1 MIDPG
6 TTKYMIKA
14 KITADG
20 IVETPDVIGAI
31 FGQTEGLLGDE
42 LDLRDLQ
49 KGARIGRIEVDVRS
63 EGGKSVGEV
72 LIPSSLDQ
80 VDTAILAAALETI
93 DRIGPCKATV
103 RVTEVQDV
111 RASKREKILERAKEL
126 LASMLAESK
135 ELGTSLADAIRD
147 SVQLEEIVSYGPD
160 KCPAG
165 PLVDTSSEIIIVEGR
180 SDVLNL
186 LRHGI
191 KNTIAVEGTNIPKTI
206 QKLSGEKTTT
216 AFVDGDRGGT
226 LILKELLQVA
236 DVDFIA
242 RAPPHTE
249 VEELT
254 KKQIMKALKNKIPVE
269 QYLEMYGI
277 ENGGKE
283 KSKEE
288 HKKENT
294 HRENSHDSKRSER
307 RDLKKEKEQKDS
319 RKEETKQKKQEEKRQ
334 KPDKKLSSQQEKF
347 YEMLRDMA
355 GKRIARLLNSKGS
368 ILSEIPVRDL
378 ANVLNSEKK
387 GVNTVVFDGVVTQRL
402 VDIANKKGVKII
414 VGTKMGDVSKLP
426 GNIKIWTRKDF
437 E

>member
-20 IVETPDVIGAI
+20 VVEKPDVIGAI

-49 KGARIGRIEVDVRS
+49 KGARIGRIEVEVHS

-72 LIPSSLDQ
+72 MIPSSLDQ

-103 RVTEVQDV
+103 KITEIQDV
-111 RASKREKILERAKEL
+111 RAAKREKILERAKEL
-126 LASMLAESK
+126 LAQMLAESK
-135 ELGTSLADAIRD
+135 ELGTSLADAIRE
-147 SVQLEEIVSYGPD
+147 SVQLDEIISYGPD

-165 PLVDTSSEIIIVEGR
+165 PLVESSNEIIIVEGR
-180 SDVLNL
+180 SDILNL
-186 LRHGI
+186 LKHGI
-191 KNTIAVEGTNIPKTI
+191 KNTIAVEGTNVPETI
-206 QKLSGEKTTT
+206 KKLSAEKTTT

-236 DVDFIA
+236 DIDFIA

-269 QYLEMYGI
+269 QYLEMYGLDN
-277 ENGGKE
+277 NGKGK
-283 KSKEE
+283 SEE
-288 HKKENT
+288 HKDHKNNKKPEQEHKE
-294 HRENSHDSKRSER
+294 E
-307 RDLKKEKEQKDS
+307 KKKEQKQS
-319 RKEETKQKKQEEKRQ
+319 SQQSQPKKEEKKPE
-334 KPDKKLSSQQEKF
+334 KKLSPQQEKF
-347 YEMLRDMA
+347 YEMLRDMS
-355 GKRIARLLNSKGS
+355 GKRIARLLNSKGN
-368 ILSEIPVRDL
+368 IIAEIPVRDL

-387 GVNTVVFDGVVTQRL
+387 AISFVVFDGVVTQRL
-402 VDIANKKGVKII
+402 VDIASKKGIKVI
-414 VGTKMGDVSKLP
+414 VGTKMGDVTKLP
-426 GNIKIWTRKDF
+426 KSITVWTRKDF

>member
-20 IVETPDVIGAI
+20 VVEKPDVIGAI

-49 KGARIGRIEVDVRS
+49 KGARIGRIEVEVHS

-72 LIPSSLDQ
+72 MIPSSLDQ

-93 DRIGPCKATV
+93 DRIGPCKANV
-103 RVTEVQDV
+103 KISEIQDV
-111 RASKREKILERAKEL
+111 RAAKRERILERAKEL
-126 LASMLAESK
+126 LADMLAESK
-135 ELGTSLADAIRD
+135 QLGTSLADAIRE
-147 SVQLEEIVSYGPD
+147 SVQLDEIISYGAD

-165 PLVDTSSEIIIVEGR
+165 PLVESSNEIIIVEGR
-180 SDVLNL
+180 SDILNL
-186 LRHGI
+186 LKHGI
-191 KNTIAVEGTNIPKTI
+191 KNTIAVEGTNVPESIK
-206 QKLSGEKTTT
+206 KLSAEKTTT

-236 DVDFIA
+236 EIDFIA

-269 QYLEMYGI
+269 QYLEMYGLD
-277 ENGGKE
+277 NGKGKN
-283 KSKEE
+283 EE
-288 HKKENT
+288 HKKN
-294 HRENSHDSKRSER
+294 NKSETKEEPKEEKKKEQKSSNQQAQP
-307 RDLKKEKEQKDS
+307 KKEK
-319 RKEETKQKKQEEKRQ
+319 
-334 KPDKKLSSQQEKF
+334 KPEKKLSPQQEKF
-347 YEMLRDMA
+347 YEMLRDMS
-355 GKRIARLLNSKGS
+355 GKRMARLLNSKGN
-368 ILSEIPVRDL
+368 IIAEIPVRDL
-378 ANVLNSEKK
+378 ANVLSSEKK
-387 GVNTVVFDGVVTQRL
+387 SVSSIVFDGVVTQRL
-402 VDIANKKGVKII
+402 VDISTKKGIKVI
-414 VGTKMGDVSKLP
+414 VGTKMGDVTKLP
-426 GNIKIWTRKDF
+426 KSITVWTRKDF

>member
-20 IVETPDVIGAI
+20 VVEKPDVIGAV

-49 KGARIGRIEVDVRS
+49 KGARIGRIEVEVKS
-63 EGGKSVGEV
+63 EGGRSVGEL

-103 RVTEVQDV
+103 KVDNIQDV
-111 RASKREKILERAKEL
+111 RASKREKILERAKQL
-126 LASMLAESK
+126 LAGMLTESK

-147 SVQLEEIVSYGPD
+147 SVQLEEIRTYGSD

-165 PLVDTSSEIIIVEGR
+165 PLVESSGEIIIVEGR
-180 SDVLNL
+180 SDILNL
-186 LRHGI
+186 LKHGI
-191 KNTIAVEGTNIPKTI
+191 KNTIAVEGTNVPKTI
-206 QKLSGEKTTT
+206 QKLSAEKTTT

-236 DVDFIA
+236 EIDFIA

-254 KKQIMKALKNKIPVE
+254 KKQIMKALKNKIPAE
-269 QYLEMYGI
+269 QYLEMYGL
-277 ENGGKE
+277 ENGKDKGKDEGQKKEPNNKRTETKKNGKE
-283 KSKEE
+283 ERGS
-288 HKKENT
+288 KKE
-294 HRENSHDSKRSER
+294 DSK
-307 RDLKKEKEQKDS
+307 QKA
-319 RKEETKQKKQEEKRQ
+319 KQEEK
-334 KPDKKLSSQQEKF
+334 KPAKPAKKLSPQQEKF
-347 YEMLRDMA
+347 YEMLRDMS
-355 GKRIARLLNSKGS
+355 GKRIARLLNSKGG
-368 ILSEIPVRDL
+368 IVSEIPVRDL
-378 ANVLNSEKK
+378 ASVLNSEKK
-387 GVNTVVFDGVVTQRL
+387 GVGAVVFDGVITQRL
-402 VDIANKKGVKII
+402 VDIAHKKGVKII
-414 VGTKMGDVSKLP
+414 VGTKMGDISKLP
-426 GNIKIWTRKDF
+426 NSITIWTKKDF

>member
-20 IVETPDVIGAI
+20 VVEKPDVIGAV

-49 KGARIGRIEVDVRS
+49 KGARIGRIEVEVKS
-63 EGGKSVGEV
+63 EGGRSVGEL

-103 RVTEVQDV
+103 KVDNIQDV
-111 RASKREKILERAKEL
+111 RASKREKILERAKQL
-126 LASMLAESK
+126 LAGMLTESK

-147 SVQLEEIVSYGPD
+147 SVQLEEIRTYGSD

-165 PLVDTSSEIIIVEGR
+165 PLVESSGEIIIVEGR
-180 SDVLNL
+180 SDILNL
-186 LRHGI
+186 LKHGI
-191 KNTIAVEGTNIPKTI
+191 KNTIAVEGTNVPKTI
-206 QKLSGEKTTT
+206 QKLSAEKTTT

-236 DVDFIA
+236 EIDFIA

-254 KKQIMKALKNKIPVE
+254 KKQIMKALKNKIPAE
-269 QYLEMYGI
+269 QYLEMYGL
-277 ENGGKE
+277 ENGKAKGKDEGQKKEPNNKRTETKKNGKE
-283 KSKEE
+283 EKGF
-288 HKKENT
+288 KKE
-294 HRENSHDSKRSER
+294 DSK
-307 RDLKKEKEQKDS
+307 QKA
-319 RKEETKQKKQEEKRQ
+319 KQEEK
-334 KPDKKLSSQQEKF
+334 KPAKPAKKLSPQQEKF
-347 YEMLRDMA
+347 YEMLRDMS
-355 GKRIARLLNSKGS
+355 GKRIARLLNSKGG
-368 ILSEIPVRDL
+368 IVSEIPVRDL
-378 ANVLNSEKK
+378 ASVLNSEKK
-387 GVNTVVFDGVVTQRL
+387 GVGAVVFDGVITQRL
-402 VDIANKKGVKII
+402 VDIAHKKGVKII
-414 VGTKMGDVSKLP
+414 VGTKMGDISKLP
-426 GNIKIWTRKDF
+426 NSITIWTKKDF

>member
-20 IVETPDVIGAI
+20 IVEKPDVIGAI

-49 KGARIGRIEVDVRS
+49 KGARIGRIEVEVHS

-72 LIPSSLDQ
+72 MIPSSLDQ

-93 DRIGPCKATV
+93 DRIGPCKAKVEITDI
-103 RVTEVQDV
+103 QDV
-111 RASKREKILERAKEL
+111 RAAKREKILERAKEL
-126 LASMLAESK
+126 LAKMLAESK
-135 ELGTSLADAIRD
+135 ELGTSLADAIRE
-147 SVQLEEIVSYGPD
+147 SVQLDEIISYGPD

-165 PLVDTSSEIIIVEGR
+165 PLVESSNEIIIVEGR
-180 SDVLNL
+180 SDILNL
-186 LRHGI
+186 LKHGI
-191 KNTIAVEGTNIPKTI
+191 KNTIAVEGTNVPETI
-206 QKLSGEKTTT
+206 KKLSAEKTTT

-236 DVDFIA
+236 DIDFIA

-269 QYLEMYGI
+269 QYLEMYGL
-277 ENGGKE
+277 ENGKGKN
-283 KSKEE
+283 EE
-288 HKKENT
+288 HKNQKKE
-294 HRENSHDSKRSER
+294 ESKEDKKKEER
-307 RDLKKEKEQKDS
+307 RKEQPKKEE
-319 RKEETKQKKQEEKRQ
+319 KKSE
-334 KPDKKLSSQQEKF
+334 KKLSPEQEKF

-355 GKRIARLLNSKGS
+355 GKRIARLLNSKGNVVA
-368 ILSEIPVRDL
+368 EIPVRDL

-387 GVNTVVFDGVVTQRL
+387 AISAVVFDGVITQRL
-402 VDIANKKGVKII
+402 VDIASKKGLKTI
-414 VGTKMGDVSKLP
+414 VGTKMGDVTKLP
-426 GNIKIWTRKDF
+426 KSIKIWTRKDF